1 MAYEIN
7 VYLPGETEPTDLDGF
22 GAYLMVT
29 AGIGNPSKLP
39 DYVMLDLDN
48 GRDQTEIRST
58 G

>member
-7 VYLPGETEPTDLDGF
+7 VYLPGEAEPTDLDGY
-22 GAYLMVT
+22 GAYLAATV
-29 AGIGNPSKLP
+29 ALGDPSTLP